1 MVTVVCCG
9 AATLDVI
16 FRVSHLPTGPEKIL
30 PTAMLE
36 VAHGMATSAAAAIVR
51 LGGRARLFA
60 RVGDDAAGLR
70 FVDDLTQAGVD
81 CDSVRRVPGARSPLC
96 TVLIDDAGERLVV
109 PYYDPALG
117 RDFAWLPLAQV
128 AAADAAL
135 VDVRWPEGAAA
146 VLRAARAAGLP
157 GVLDA
162 DVAPADVILSL
173 AGEASH
179 VVFSEPSALAVAG
192 AGSIPEALARLADRL
207 DGFLAVTAGPRGCYW
222 LDPVSGSVVGLAPPA
237 VVAVDTLAAG
247 DVFHGAF
254 ALALAEGAALPRAI
268 AFANVAA
275 ALKCRTFGGRLGAPG
290 RDEVDAVLAESPDR

>member
-16 FRVSHLPTGPEKIL
+16 YRVDHLPTGPGKIL
-30 PTAMLE
+30 PTSMLE

-51 LGGRARLFA
+51 LGGRAQLLA

-70 FVDDLTQAGVD
+70 FVDELTRAGVD
-81 CDSVRRVPGARSPLC
+81 CSAVRRVPGARSPLC
-96 TVLIDDAGERLVV
+96 TVLVEDSGERLVV

-117 RDFAWLPLAQV
+117 RDVAWLPLDRV
-128 AAADAAL
+128 SEADAAL

-146 VLRAARAAGLP
+146 VLRAARGAGIP
-157 GVLDA
+157 AILDA
-162 DVAPADVILSL
+162 DVAPADVVLSL
-173 AGEASH
+173 ADHASH

-192 AGSIPEALARLADRL
+192 TGSIPEALARLADRL
-207 DGFLAVTAGPRGCYW
+207 DGFVAVTAGPQGCYW
-222 LDPVSGSVVGLAPPA
+222 IDRVSGSVVGLAPPRVIA
-237 VVAVDTLAAG
+237 LDTLAAG

-254 ALALAEGAALPRAI
+254 ALALAEGAELPRAI

-275 ALKCRTFGGRLGAPG
+275 ALKCRTFGGRLGAPE
-290 RDEVDAVLAESPDR
+290 RAEVEAALSEYPGQ